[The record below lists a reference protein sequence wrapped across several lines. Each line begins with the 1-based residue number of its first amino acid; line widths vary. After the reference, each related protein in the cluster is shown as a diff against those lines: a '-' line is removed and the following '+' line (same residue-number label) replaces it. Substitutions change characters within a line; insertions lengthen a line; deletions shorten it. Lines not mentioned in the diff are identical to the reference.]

1 MAEKGRFAPSPSG
14 RMHLGNVLS
23 FLLAWL
29 DARAAGGT
37 VVLRM
42 EDLDPLRTGEPW
54 ASWIADDLRWLGL
67 GWEEGF
73 QAGGPNGPYCQR
85 ERTALYDAAFRAL
98 EEQGLLY
105 PCWCSRHQRLAA
117 SAPHP
122 GEVRDMGACPCRA
135 FTAEER
141 AARWRERGP
150 AWKAAVPHE
159 TVAFRDANCGPQSFH
174 LAHDC
179 GDFIVRRSDGVY
191 AYQLA
196 VTVDD
201 ARMGVTRVVRGM
213 DLLDSTPR
221 QLWLMDK
228 LGYRRPTYA
237 HLPLL
242 EAADGR
248 RLSKR
253 DQDLDMGA
261 LRERFTPAELT
272 GYLAFLAGLTE
283 EPAPASP
290 RELVKEFTWAKVKRA
305 PICIEQL

>member
-1 MAEKGRFAPSPSG
+1 M
-14 RMHLGNVLS
+14 
-23 FLLAWL
+23 
-29 DARAAGGT
+29 
-37 VVLRM
+37 
-42 EDLDPLRTGEPW
+42 
-54 ASWIADDLRWLGL
+54 
-67 GWEEGF
+67 
-73 QAGGPNGPYCQR
+73 
-85 ERTALYDAAFRAL
+85 
-98 EEQGLLY
+98 
-105 PCWCSRHQRLAA
+105 
-117 SAPHP
+117 
-122 GEVRDMGACPCRA
+122 
-135 FTAEER
+135 
-141 AARWRERGP
+141 
-150 AWKAAVPHE
+150 
-159 TVAFRDANCGPQSFH
+159 AFRDANCGPQSFH